1 MRRIVGV
8 ALAALLATSLVP
20 SVSSAQVTLFF
31 GAGPTFPMGEFG
43 DYAKT
48 GWQAIGGFSVPVGN
62 KGLSVGSNLS
72 LGSNKHSGIAGDKTN
87 LFGGFGFLQYR
98 FGNPARPGIYIYGE
112 GGVLSHSYKPG
123 SSTIPD
129 ETDWKPAVGAGAGV
143 DIPVGGAGLFIE
155 ASIVA
160 RSGTAFVPIMAGFAV
175 PVGRKR

>member
-1 MRRIVGV
+1 V
-8 ALAALLATSLVP
+8 ALAAVLATSLVP

-31 GAGPTFPMGEFG
+31 GAGPAFPMGEFG

-48 GWQAIGGFSVPVGN
+48 GWQAIGGFSVPVGS

-72 LGSNKHSGIAGDKTN
+72 FGSNKHSDIAGDKTN

-98 FGNPARPGIYIYGE
+98 VGNPERPGIYIFGE
-112 GGVLSHSYKPG
+112 AGVLSHAYKPA
-123 SSTIPD
+123 SSTGND
-129 ETDWKPAVGAGAGV
+129 ETDWKPAVGAGAGL

-175 PVGRKR
+175 PVGGRR